1 MSASSDLDAI
11 YQKVDGMMYAGQI
24 TEIDRILAAVPM
36 ESTSTDLLLGYL
48 TITLPVKSSLP
59 SRPAFYEATRAK
71 LSLEHKADVDAI
83 LQGLK

>member
-1 MSASSDLDAI
+1 MSIASDLDAI
-11 YQKVDGMMYAGQI
+11 YDKIDGMMHAGQI
-24 TEIDRILAAVPM
+24 KEIDEILAAVPM
-36 ESTSTDLLLGYL
+36 DSTSTDLLLGYL

-71 LSLEHKADVDAI
+71 LCQEHEADVDRI